1 MTDTPKPAAG
11 PPGPRPPNE
20 PPIAPPVAPP
30 MASSIVPPHD
40 RPGPNPAMP
49 PLVHRRPRPSLVWL
63 VPVLAAVIGLSLL
76 VNTWLSAGPVITI
89 TFLTAAGLE
98 AGKTPVRY
106 KDVTV
111 GSVSSIALSDDGS
124 HVVATVNLVKSA
136 TNLTRDDTRFW
147 VVRPRIGAGGVSGV
161 DTLLSGAYIAV
172 DVGESEAYSKTFTGL
187 ETPPTVIGG
196 MPGTSFVL
204 RATNMG
210 SLDINSPVYYR
221 RIQVG
226 RLASYQ
232 IDPSG
237 KAINIQVFIDSPYDR
252 FVTTDTRFWNAS
264 GVDVSLG
271 SDGLRLRAQ
280 SVATLI
286 SGGIAFDLPAGSNEP
301 VAAENTEFKMADN
314 EGEAMASPDGPAMH
328 FQLRFSQALRGLS
341 VGAPVQFMGLD
352 FGRVT
357 AISLDYDEATQR
369 FPTVV
374 DINVYPQRL
383 GSVVQKLPRPAGISE
398 SESQVRMLET
408 MVDQGLRAQAR
419 SGNLLTGQLFISLD
433 FAPHAPKVAYDA
445 RARPLTLPTISGD
458 FDQMQEQIA
467 SIVAKIERI
476 PLDTIGRNLDSSLA
490 NLERTLRQINGQVL
504 PQSTRT
510 LQEMQQTI
518 NAARKAVEAVE
529 QTLATARQGLLADDS
544 SLQQGLGQTLQ
555 DTQRAMRSLR
565 TLTDQLGRNPESL
578 LRGLPA
584 PAAPPPLTAPSA
596 PAQESRR

>member
-1 MTDTPKPAAG
+1 MV
-11 PPGPRPPNE
+11 E
-20 PPIAPPVAPP
+20 
-30 MASSIVPPHD
+30 
-40 RPGPNPAMP
+40 
-49 PLVHRRPRPSLVWL
+49 HRRPRPSLVWL
-63 VPVLAAVIGLSLL
+63 VPVLAALIGLSMLI
-76 VNTWLSAGPVITI
+76 NSWLSAGPVITI
-89 TFLTAAGLE
+89 SFLTAAGLE

-124 HVVATVNLVKSA
+124 HVVATVALVKSA
-136 TNLTRDDTRFW
+136 ANLTRDDTRFW

-172 DVGESEAYSKTFTGL
+172 DVGDSPTYSKSFTGL

-196 MPGTSFVL
+196 MPGKSFVL
-204 RATNMG
+204 RASDMG
-210 SLDINSPVYYR
+210 SLDIGSPVYYR

-232 IDPSG
+232 LDPSG
-237 KAINIQVFIDSPYDR
+237 QAINIQVFIDAPYDQ

-286 SGGIAFDLPAGSNEP
+286 SGGIAFDLPAGSKQP
-301 VAAENTEFKMADN
+301 VAAENAEFKMADS
-314 EGEAMASPDGPAMH
+314 EGAAMASPDGPAMH

-341 VGAPVQFMGLD
+341 VGAPVQFMGVD

-357 AISLDYDEATQR
+357 AVSLDYDQETHR
-369 FPTVV
+369 FPSVV

-383 GSVVQKLPRPAGISE
+383 GSVVNKLPRPDGLSE
-398 SESQVRMLET
+398 GEWQIRMLEN

-445 RARPLTLPTISGD
+445 RSRPLTLPTISGD

-476 PLDTIGRNLDSSLA
+476 PLDSIGRHLDTSLA
-490 NLERTLRQINGQVL
+490 TLERTLRQLNGSVL
-504 PQSTRT
+504 PRTGQT
-510 LQEMQQTI
+510 LQEMQRTI
-518 NAARKAVEAVE
+518 ASARTAVEAVE
-529 QTLATARQGLLADDS
+529 QTLETTRKGLLADDS
-544 SLQQGLGQTLQ
+544 TLQQGLGQTLQ

-565 TLTDQLGRNPESL
+565 TLTDMLGRHPESL

-584 PAAPPPLTAPSA
+584 PST
-596 PAQESRR
+596 PAQEPRK